1 MRYLFVLFIL
11 IFSKSVF
18 AFPAVYETRYSP
30 SPGEGWYGRGDEA
43 FCAAAF
49 AAYEPPAGYV
59 KTHYSFEGSVFNC
72 FLNYRGTGRNDW
84 MTGGSRA
91 GVTEK
96 TDYFCPANSSL
107 SGSECIC
114 DAGFSEKSNSCVAN
128 VCEAGQ
134 SSSALVPVAW
144 ARYYTGGTGS
154 IPIEGGGTAEIVG
167 EAQIPD
173 SVCMGGCEY
182 WNVGSVRSYISFD
195 RPSGTGSYQVLNEL
209 NLETSGSECSEE
221 TNLSEPVEPA
231 PVCNGVVGE
240 VNGKK
245 YCAPSD
251 SGGGSGG
258 EGGGTDP
265 GEGGGTDPGE
275 GGSTD
280 PGEGGGNPPGGG
292 SGGGTNPGGGSGGGD
307 GDGEDGEG
315 PGGGG
320 GPGSGSEWSVP
331 TFYESKYPDGMSGVW
346 QSSGLAAAA
355 GVFDGL
361 AGAFV
366 PPWSDTNGACQS
378 FYLNL
383 DIGIFNFGRFDI
395 SPPCFVW
402 SFLWLCMQ
410 IGAIFLFRALVFG
423 G

>member
-1 MRYLFVLFIL
+1 MRYLFALFIL

-18 AFPAVYETRYSP
+18 AFPAESGFKGW
-30 SPGEGWYGRGDEA
+30 SICEGGCKNGVLYQD
-43 FCAAAF
+43 AAQACD
-49 AAYEPPAGYV
+49 ATA
-59 KTHYSFEGSVFNC
+59 SGSVVYPSEVNINAPYVRC
-72 FLNYRGTGRNDW
+72 YSAYAPNTRGFIYPLWGL
-84 MTGGSRA
+84 
-91 GVTEK
+91 V
-96 TDYFCPANSSL
+96 CPENSSL

-114 DAGFSEKSNSCVAN
+114 NAGFSEKSNSCVAN
-128 VCEAGQ
+128 VCEAGK

-173 SVCMGGCEY
+173 AVCMGGCEY

-231 PVCNGVVGE
+231 PVCDGVVGE

-258 EGGGTDP
+258 EDGGTDP

-320 GPGSGSEWSVP
+320 GPGAGSEWSVP

-346 QSSGLAAAA
+346 QSSGLGAAA

>member
-1 MRYLFVLFIL
+1 MKNIFISLLFFI
-11 IFSKSVF
+11 SSF
-18 AFPAVYETRYSP
+18 AYAEIWEFGHLASSAR
-30 SPGEGWYGRGDEA
+30 
-43 FCAAAF
+43 
-49 AAYEPPAGYV
+49 
-59 KTHYSFEGSVFNC
+59 
-72 FLNYRGTGRNDW
+72 
-84 MTGGSRA
+84 GGSPEEACRNGIA
-91 GVTEK
+91 LVRS
-96 TDYFCPANSSL
+96 YYIVSVSL
-107 SGSECIC
+107 SEHSDGFVCIV
-114 DAGFSEKSNSCVAN
+114 DYSYTLGGHISGGERIGFVRKLSSCPSGV
-128 VCEAGQ
+128 

-144 ARYYTGGTGS
+144 ARYYTGNTGS

-173 SVCMGGCEY
+173 AVCMGGCEY

-410 IGAIFLFRALVFG
+410 LGAIFLFRALVFG

>member
-1 MRYLFVLFIL
+1 MKRIYLFFIIYFL
-11 IFSKSVF
+11 S
-18 AFPAVYETRYSP
+18 AP
-30 SPGEGWYGRGDEA
+30 
-43 FCAAAF
+43 AF
-49 AAYEPPAGYV
+49 ALVPKIHSYEINRFESLGVFPTVLSACDAFRSYLAAGAPGRD
-59 KTHYSFEGSVFNC
+59 YSTATCDEVNRRFISNYGSYTINIIK
-72 FLNYRGTGRNDW
+72 
-84 MTGGSRA
+84 S
-91 GVTEK
+91 
-96 TDYFCPANSSL
+96 CPANAL
-107 SGSECIC
+107 SYNVDYCYCPGGS
-114 DAGFSEKSNSCVAN
+114 GFVEDGNQCVPENSCQ
-128 VCEAGQ
+128 AGLT
-134 SSSALVPVAW
+134 SSALVPVAW
-144 ARYYTGGTGS
+144 ARYYTGSTGS

-167 EAQIPD
+167 EAKIPD

-182 WNVGSVRSYISFD
+182 WNVGPVRSYISFD

-209 NLETSGSECSEE
+209 NLETSGSKCSED
-221 TNLSEPVEPA
+221 TNLSEPVDPA

-251 SGGGSGG
+251 SGGGTDPG

-346 QSSGLAAAA
+346 QSSGLGAAA

-366 PPWSDTNGACQS
+366 PPWSDTAGACQS

>member
-1 MRYLFVLFIL
+1 MSRLLFFICLLFSFVPSASASEFYPVSYAVCTLIGQCTTPRFDSIDAACRSYTYNRYYTY
-11 IFSKSVF
+11 SHHE
-18 AFPAVYETRYSP
+18 PYEGTY
-30 SPGEGWYGRGDEA
+30 
-43 FCAAAF
+43 
-49 AAYEPPAGYV
+49 GYV
-59 KTHYSFEGSVFNC
+59 AVCKTTHPA
-72 FLNYRGTGRNDW
+72 D
-84 MTGGSRA
+84 
-91 GVTEK
+91 
-96 TDYFCPANSSL
+96 DYFSNGALVRAHRSSSCPANSSP
-107 SGSECIC
+107 STSPGACVC
-114 DAGFSEKSNSCVAN
+114 DAGYIEQNGQCVAN

-173 SVCMGGCEY
+173 AVCMGGCEY

-240 VNGKK
+240 VNDKK

-292 SGGGTNPGGGSGGGD
+292 SGGGTNPGGGD
-307 GDGEDGEG
+307 GDGEDDEG

-320 GPGSGSEWSVP
+320 GPGAGSEWSVP

-346 QSSGLAAAA
+346 QSSGLGTAA

-410 IGAIFLFRALVFG
+410 LGAIFLFRALVFG